1 MIKNILSVF
10 AVAGALVL
18 ASCSSQPSDLRPEVK
33 VTTDYVP
40 PGMRNNTANID
51 NGNNEEAVTRPDVHI
66 NHDEHE
72 NPTNTKKQEEV
83 APAQKSVQKEA
94 VENHE

>member
-10 AVAGALVL
+10 AVAGVLAL
-18 ASCSSQPSDLRPEVK
+18 ASCSSEPSDLRPEVK
-33 VTTDYVP
+33 VSDDYVP
-40 PGMRNNTANID
+40 PGMRNNTSNID
-51 NGNNEEAVTRPDVHI
+51 NASSEEEVTREDVHI

-72 NPTNTKKQEEV
+72 NPTNTRKQEEV
-83 APAQKSVQKEA
+83 APAQKSNQKEA